1 MVTAVNRGIIAN
13 ALKSFGYTYVSLDLD
28 GYARG
33 SLNRVLHSNRP
44 LRRWKA
50 PGI

>member
-1 MVTAVNRGIIAN
+1 MAANRGIISD
-13 ALKSFGYTYVSLDLD
+13 ALKTFGYTYVSLDLD

-33 SLNRVLHSNRP
+33 SLNKVLQSNRRS
-44 LRRWKA
+44 RRWTA